1 MITPL
6 ERQNIF
12 LSVCFKKVKE
22 CSNETPNNLNICIY
36 KCDLTSGKLHLA
48 HDLLI
53 PHCDAMFWFHHALT
67 TSGLWPPI
75 TRFITGFDFWSSSSE
90 LLSSTSAPSF
100 YCCMGLFLSRCRAPL
115 PSFFQEDPWRS
126 YLLPGFPFAESWTPW
141 SYVPCS
147 QGCSQHSHLHPV
159 FLCLLVQGPA
169 ACVSLLAPPSPVSE
183 SYQVICHLCQ
193 KAPIYCPCCLDFPQS
208 PRTTLH
214 EEGKMNSFTSQPDY
228 SSVWV
233 QSQRS
238 LAFLA
243 VRRNGDDETE
253 IHRVLLWW
261 VCQSFPS

>member
-1 MITPL
+1 MKPQTIW
-6 ERQNIF
+6 
-12 LSVCFKKVKE
+12 
-22 CSNETPNNLNICIY
+22 
-36 KCDLTSGKLHLA
+36 TS
-48 HDLLI
+48 
-53 PHCDAMFWFHHALT
+53 ALT
-67 TSGLWPPI
+67 NGIWQVESYTWHMIYWFRIVMRCSGFFMCWLQVACGHWLQ
-75 TRFITGFDFWSSSSE
+75 GS
-90 LLSSTSAPSF
+90 LLGSISDPVLQSYFPAPSF
-100 YCCMGLFLSRCRAPL
+100 YHCMGLFLSRCRAPL

-126 YLLPGFPFAESWTPW
+126 YLLPGFPLAESWTPW